1 MNKINH
7 NSFFIEHP
15 RTVALIIFTLE
26 DSSLRAL
33 FTLVKIFNEKYMT
46 CLNHIY
52 LLAVSQKCQE
62 GILEANELRKD
73 SYLVHRPFFLS
84 QKSKTVDLFSTFVQD
99 L

>member
-1 MNKINH
+1 
-7 NSFFIEHP
+7 
-15 RTVALIIFTLE
+15 
-26 DSSLRAL
+26 
-33 FTLVKIFNEKYMT
+33 MT

-62 GILEANELRKD
+62 GILEADELRKD
-73 SYLVHRPFFLS
+73 SYLVHGPFFLS